1 MGPKGDD
8 MRLSLRPLW
17 ATLILLT
24 LMAGPALAD
33 DEPLIVS
40 TYPSITGERIYI
52 VEDGDTLWDISE
64 LFFDDP
70 HFWPTLWAFNPQIT
84 NPHWIYPGD
93 YVVLFPKVLIER
105 GGAIVWSRSRYTE
118 KPKDIQ
124 IEARSKGFISDRKF
138 KESGK
143 IVFSREERDLLAQ
156 FDEIYVE
163 FYIPKKIKQGE
174 EFTIYRREGEITHP
188 VTKKTV
194 GYKVRHLGVAK
205 VLGVEKRFVK
215 GLLLNTYEE
224 IQRGDMLTDIFT
236 HKFRVHPVANRSDQE
251 GIILAAFEQVD
262 NLGENEYVFIDKGR
276 QDGVEAGNR
285 FVVTEKGD
293 GRKGHGAATRSDLA
307 KERGAF
313 DYGED
318 EDAPLRP
325 PPRDE
330 QADLPWEI
338 IGEIMIVEPYD
349 NTSLGL
355 ITRSI
360 KELEVGQRC
369 IMRKGYGA
377 EETQK

>member
-1 MGPKGDD
+1 
-8 MRLSLRPLW
+8 MRPILRPLW

-24 LMAGPALAD
+24 VAAGPAIAD

-52 VEDGDTLWDISE
+52 VEQGDTLWDISE
-64 LFFDDP
+64 LFFEDP

-93 YVVLFPKVLIER
+93 YVVLFPKTLTER
-105 GGAIVWSRSRYTE
+105 GGAIVWSQSRYTE

-143 IVFSREERDLLAQ
+143 IIFSREERDYLAQ
-156 FDEIYVE
+156 YDEIYVE

-174 EFTIYRREGEITHP
+174 EFTIYRKEGDVKHP
-188 VTKKTV
+188 LDKKV
-194 GYKVRHLGVAK
+194 AGYQVRHLGVAK

-215 GLLLNTYEE
+215 ALLLKTYEE

-236 HKFRVHPVANRSDQE
+236 HQFRVQPKANATEIE
-251 GIILAAFEQVD
+251 GVILSAFEEVG
-262 NLGENEYVFIDKGR
+262 NLGENEYVFLDKGR
-276 QDGVEAGNR
+276 QDGVEPGNR
-285 FVVTEKGD
+285 FVVTIRGD
-293 GRKGHGAATRSDLA
+293 GRQGHGVAARSDVVA
-307 KERGAF
+307 KKSAF
-313 DYGED
+313 DFGED

-325 PPRDE
+325 PPRDD
-330 QADLPWEI
+330 QMDLPWEV
-338 IGEIMIVEPYD
+338 IGEIMVVEPYD
-349 NTSLGL
+349 NTSLGVV
-355 ITRSI
+355 TRSI
-360 KELEVGQRC
+360 QELEIGQRC

-377 EETQK
+377 QESKSD

>member
-1 MGPKGDD
+1 MQPI
-8 MRLSLRPLW
+8 LRPIL
-17 ATLILLT
+17 ATMFLLT
-24 LMAGPALAD
+24 MAAGPARAD
-33 DEPLIVS
+33 DEPDIVS

-52 VEDGDTLWDISE
+52 VEQGDTLWDISD

-93 YVVLFPKVLIER
+93 YVVLFPKTLTE
-105 GGAIVWSRSRYTE
+105 GGAAIVWSQSRYTE

-143 IVFSREERDLLAQ
+143 IIFSREERDYLAQ
-156 FDEIYVE
+156 YDEIYVE
-163 FYIPKKIKQGE
+163 FYIPKKIKAGE
-174 EFTIYRREGEITHP
+174 EFTIYRKEGDVRHP
-188 VTKKTV
+188 VDDKIA
-194 GYKVRHLGVAK
+194 GYQVRHLGVAK

-215 GLLLNTYEE
+215 ALLLKTYEE

-236 HKFRVHPVANRSDQE
+236 HQFRVQPKVNRTRIE
-251 GIILAAFEQVD
+251 GIILSAFEEVG
-262 NLGENEYVFIDKGR
+262 NLGENEYVFLDKGR

-293 GRKGHGAATRSDLA
+293 GRKGHGVAARSDVA
-307 KERGAF
+307 AERNALDF
-313 DYGED
+313 GED

-325 PPRDE
+325 PPRDD
-330 QADLPWEI
+330 QMDLPWEV
-338 IGEIMIVEPYD
+338 IGEIMVIEPYD
-349 NTSLGL
+349 NTSLGV

-360 KELEVGQRC
+360 KELEIGQRC
-369 IMRKGYGA
+369 VMRKGYGA
-377 EETQK
+377 QETNSD

>member
-1 MGPKGDD
+1 
-8 MRLSLRPLW
+8 MRPSLRPIW

-24 LMAGPALAD
+24 VAASPAFAD

-52 VEDGDTLWDISE
+52 VEEGDTLWDISE
-64 LFFDDP
+64 LFFEDP

-93 YVVLFPKVLIER
+93 YVVLFPKTLTER
-105 GGAIVWSRSRYTE
+105 GGAIVWSQSRYTE

-143 IVFSREERDLLAQ
+143 IIFSREERDYLAQ
-156 FDEIYVE
+156 YDEIYVE
-163 FYIPKKIKQGE
+163 FYIPKKIKRGE
-174 EFTIYRREGEITHP
+174 EFTIYRKEGEVVHP
-188 VTKKTV
+188 LDKKV
-194 GYKVRHLGVAK
+194 AGYQVRHLGVAK
-205 VLGVEKRFVK
+205 VLGVEKHFVK
-215 GLLLNTYEE
+215 ALLLKTYEE

-236 HKFRVHPVANRSDQE
+236 HQFRVHPQVNKTEVE
-251 GIILAAFEQVD
+251 GVILSAFEEVG
-262 NLGENEYVFIDKGR
+262 NLGENEYVFLDKGR

-293 GRKGHGAATRSDLA
+293 GRKGHGKVLRSDIVA
-307 KERGAF
+307 ERSALDF
-313 DYGED
+313 GED

-325 PPRDE
+325 PPRDD
-330 QADLPWEI
+330 QADLPWEV
-338 IGEIMIVEPYD
+338 IGEIMVVEPYD
-349 NTSLGL
+349 NTSLGVV
-355 ITRSI
+355 TRSI

-369 IMRKGYGA
+369 VMRKGYGDKDKDS
-377 EETQK
+377 TQD